1 MKNQKYIFILF
12 YLMLIFIIFPNK
24 INAETISVKV
34 TTNLGLS
41 IRSAATTKSAKLGVL
56 EKNTIVNQCH

>member
-24 INAETISVKV
+24 IDAETISVKV

-41 IRSAATTKSAKLGVL
+41 IRSAATTKSSK
-56 EKNTIVNQCH
+56 